1 MYEFRFDEVLPYL
14 PFLLKGAKITVQITV
29 IAMAFG
35 MVFGLVVAFGRMS
48 RFSVVRGISSLYIN
62 LFRSTPLLV
71 QLVWIYFVLPILL
84 GYSIPALVAGT
95 VALSLYVS
103 AYIAEIYRSGIR
115 SVDYGQ
121 TETSFALGMT
131 RTQTMRRTV
140 LPQAVVR
147 MLPPLGSMFV
157 TLFKE
162 SALVSAIGVAD
173 LLRQGLS
180 LSQYTI
186 RPVEVLTVT
195 ALMYL
200 VLTWMQTLWVNA
212 LHRRLLSH

>member
-1 MYEFRFDEVLPYL
+1 MYEFRFDAVLPHL
-14 PFLLKGAKITVQITV
+14 PFLLRGLQLTVRITV
-29 IAMAFG
+29 IAMACG
-35 MVFGLVVAFGRMS
+35 LVLGLVVAFARMS
-48 RFSVVRGISSLYIN
+48 RFSVVRGLSSLYIDV
-62 LFRSTPLLV
+62 FRSTPLLV

-84 GYSIPALVAGT
+84 GYSITAFTAGT
-95 VALSLYVS
+95 IALSLYVS
-103 AYIAEIYRSGIR
+103 AYLAEIYRAGIR

-121 TETSFALGMT
+121 TETSLALGMT
-131 RTQTMRRTV
+131 SAQVMRRTV

-195 ALMYL
+195 ALLYL
-200 VLTWMQTLWVNA
+200 VLTWVQTLWVNA